1 VRTHDTVPDP
11 TGGGRLTRGGQRS
24 PLCSLTLRGV
34 DQRQDVLEPW
44 RRRSAILRRDGRVP
58 QQELGRLQ
66 GLCRGGISELQA
78 TARLRP
84 ALRRG
89 GRGRRLA
96 PGMLASGGPIPGQ
109 RWHGGLL
116 RVSPRVRTAGG
127 LPRRGPH
134 RWLRKLC
141 ARRNAAARIPG
152 RTAHGGGDRP
162 RAVFPAGVLRGRPT
176 RGGTSAMASDHHA

>member
-1 VRTHDTVPDP
+1 MVQLGCHPAQGWMDASARAGPPARPARGWHLRTPGDGAPPPHAPE
-11 TGGGRLTRGGQRS
+11 RGQRA
-24 PLCSLTLRGV
+24 PPGAWDAGV
-34 DQRQDVLEPW
+34 
-44 RRRSAILRRDGRVP
+44 
-58 QQELGRLQ
+58 
-66 GLCRGGISELQA
+66 
-78 TARLRP
+78 
-84 ALRRG
+84 
-89 GRGRRLA
+89 
-96 PGMLASGGPIPGQ
+96 GGPIPGQ

-176 RGGTSAMASDHHA
+176 RGRTSAMASDHHPLRGVEKPGSLHNFKPLPGAPDVDGVASAPG